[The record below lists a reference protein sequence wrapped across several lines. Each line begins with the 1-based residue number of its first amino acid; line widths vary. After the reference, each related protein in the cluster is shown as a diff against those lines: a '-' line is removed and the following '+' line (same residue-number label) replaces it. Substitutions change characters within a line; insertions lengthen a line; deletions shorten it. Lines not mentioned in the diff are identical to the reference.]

1 MTKSISDL
9 FGDYVDPYRKK
20 KLKELAEKAQPK
32 TAAAGPVTHICSC
45 CGSNQAWYSSD
56 HGVTWQCFKHQS
68 VFNSPPQA
76 K

>member
-1 MTKSISDL
+1 MKDIKSL
-9 FGDYVDPYRKK
+9 FGDYSYPYRKK
-20 KLKELAEKAQPK
+20 KLKELAEKEQPK

>member
-1 MTKSISDL
+1 MKDIKSL
-9 FGDYVDPYRKK
+9 FGDYSDPYRKK
-20 KLKELAEKAQPK
+20 KLKELAENEQPK

>member
-1 MTKSISDL
+1 MKDIKSL
-9 FGDYVDPYRKK
+9 FGDYSDPYRKK
-20 KLKELAEKAQPK
+20 KLKELAEKEQPK

-56 HGVTWQCFKHQS
+56 HGVTWQCFEHQS

>member
-20 KLKELAEKAQPK
+20 KLKELAEKEQPK